1 MLTLDSIS
9 HFISLHANLAY
20 LLIGLGMLIE
30 GEVIVITSG
39 IFVHLGSLNLLITFV
54 VIVLGCCLKA
64 SLGYGFGF
72 YLQKNH
78 SHLSIVR
85 RVENRVNY
93 FLPNFS
99 KRPFGAIFLSGF
111 LILSMNL
118 FTHVYSGY
126 KKIKLHIFIK
136 AVFSSVI
143 IWSSIMLFLGYFFS
157 YTALSVSHDIRR
169 FLIIILL
176 CFIFFFILEKAI
188 AFFIELFETKEVN
201 K

>member
-1 MLTLDSIS
+1 
-9 HFISLHANLAY
+9 
-20 LLIGLGMLIE
+20 MLIE

-85 RVENRVNY
+85 RIENRVNY

-99 KRPFGAIFLSGF
+99 KRPFWAIFLSGF

-118 FTHVYSGY
+118 FTHIYSGY
-126 KKIKLHIFIK
+126 KRIKLHIFAK
-136 AVFSSVI
+136 AIISSILV
-143 IWSSIMLFLGYFFS
+143 WSSIMLSLGYFFS
-157 YTALSVSHDIRR
+157 YTALSISHDIRR
-169 FLIIILL
+169 FLITILV
-176 CFIFFFILEKAI
+176 CFVFFFILEKII
-188 AFFIELFETKEVN
+188 AFTIELFETKEVN